1 MTSFATLASGSD
13 MLERL
18 DGRSMPLVMGSDWI
32 ELYKAILL
40 HDLFV
45 KRNKPRNGLSNLGN
59 PYRLLAGCA
68 GVSGPSQVTPD
79 RVQLSFN
86 VALGASDSGQWAR
99 LLKGLIAT
107 WFDTFQL
114 ADIRPLAPYCVPFP
128 DNAQSRSQAD
138 KLTTTLRRQLDA
150 KRPDSL
156 RSDLSRR
163 HYEEKLPRPEAM
175 VELARIIFNESPR
188 TTSDFIRFHQVRIL
202 AATGFRLGEMVHLPA
217 ETLIVRDDGM
227 MPGRRLGPPEP
238 ITSLAHF
245 AEKQHQD
252 GPGQEFV
259 EATHHVPNLLA
270 PIVREAVTAVLKVT
284 APQRQ
289 MLKRQHAEKR
299 LFVGLQDD
307 DLVPWA
313 QAYRRMSG
321 MMQISQEPIPAEL
334 QAAYRSTYDP
344 TLLAEMRAHQDYK
357 VASVGPHRQVREY
370 FRRLEDACQRPIL
383 RRANGEV
390 FRFTNW
396 ERNDGFG
403 VYLRAG
409 DMEQLAKQHLQIKLP
424 DTRTVS
430 TGGRTLH
437 GYDFLFLMPGKV
449 IAEEKYGSIV
459 DVDTYFSVK
468 RADRADLELQLGGRN
483 AGLMFRKY
491 GMDENAKQLSANA
504 HSLRHL
510 QTNEL
515 FRMGVADTIITKR
528 FNRTSVAQS
537 YHYDHRSTSER
548 LEEMEPRQMALADDL
563 LGPKARQAFDLIRA
577 KGIQGPIVKKFLT
590 IQDEQGDEVAF
601 RYLNAEAG
609 ALHFTPYGFC
619 LNSFA
624 ASPCLKHLECFNTC
638 SQLVRTS
645 SPSEEMH
652 LQKLKGQ
659 FELHISQLRASP
671 SKAPNFEAH
680 LEHAMTRLSG
690 VEAALATP
698 PNEAVFPTGGS
709 RYLAPR

>member
-1 MTSFATLASGSD
+1 MTTFATLASGAD

-18 DGRSMPLVMGSDWI
+18 DGSSMPPVMGAEWV

-45 KRNKPRNGLSNLGN
+45 KRNKPRNGLCNLGN

-68 GVSGPSQVTPD
+68 GVSTPSQVTPD

-86 VALGASDSGQWAR
+86 VALGASESGQWAR
-99 LLKGLIAT
+99 LLKGLMGT

-114 ADIRPLAPYCVPFP
+114 ADIRPLAPYCIPFP

-138 KLTTTLRRQLDA
+138 KLTVALRRQIDA

-175 VELARIIFNESPR
+175 VELARIIFSESPR
-188 TTSDFIRFHQVRIL
+188 TTSDFIRFHQARIL
-202 AATGFRLGEMVHLPA
+202 AATGFRVGEMVNLPA
-217 ETLIVRDDGM
+217 ATLVVRDNGI
-227 MPGRRLGPPEP
+227 MPGRRLGPAEP
-238 ITSLAHF
+238 ITSLVHF

-252 GPGQEFV
+252 GPAQEFV

-270 PIVREAVTAVLKVT
+270 PIVREAVAAVLKVT

-289 MLKRQHAEKR
+289 MLQRQHEEKR

-313 QAYRRMSG
+313 HAYRRMSG

-357 VASVGPHRQVREY
+357 FASIGPHRQVREY
-370 FRRLEDACQRPIL
+370 FRRMEDASQRPVL
-383 RRANGEV
+383 RRADGET
-390 FRFTNW
+390 FRFANW
-396 ERNDGFG
+396 ERNDGSG
-403 VYLRAG
+403 VYIRAG
-409 DMEQLAKQHLQIKLP
+409 DMEKLARQHLQLKLP
-424 DTRTVS
+424 DTRTVQ
-430 TGGRTLH
+430 TGSRTLYS
-437 GYDFLFLMPGKV
+437 YDFLFLFPGKV

-459 DVDTYFSVK
+459 DIDSYFSVK
-468 RADRADLELQLGGRN
+468 VADRFDFELQLGGKN

-491 GMDENAKQLSANA
+491 GADDDARRLSANP

-515 FRMGVADTIITKR
+515 FRAGVADTIITKR

-548 LEEMEPRQMALADDL
+548 LEEMEPQQMALAEDL
-563 LGPKARQAFDLIRA
+563 LGPKARQAFELIRA
-577 KGIQGPIVKKFLT
+577 RRIQGPIVKEFLT
-590 IQDEQGDEVAF
+590 LQENQGDDVAF

-609 ALHFTPYGFC
+609 ALHYTPYGFC

-624 ASPCLKHLECFNTC
+624 ASPCLKHLECFNKC

-645 SPSEEMH
+645 SSLEKTH
-652 LQKLKGQ
+652 LEKLKGR
-659 FELHISQLRASP
+659 FELHISQLRSNP
-671 SKAPNFEAH
+671 SKAPHFEAH
-680 LEHAMTRLSG
+680 LEHAITRLSG
-690 VEAALATP
+690 VEAALATA
-698 PNEAVFPTGGS
+698 PNEPVFPTEES